1 MNKNQDQNS
10 QTTTQSGLPSQTEQA
25 STDTNP
31 RIYVACL
38 AAYNN
43 GRLHGR
49 WIDAAQDAKAIRAE
63 ISQMLESSPEPLAEE
78 WAIHDYEG
86 FGGFRLSES
95 EDIEEVAAMA
105 AQIVEHG
112 EPYLAALAL
121 SSNRAEADALM
132 EEYCGQFNSDE
143 AFAEQ
148 LLEDGDMLPKD
159 LPAWIHIDWAWTAK
173 EIMMDYAECSGHYFR
188 QS

>member
-1 MNKNQDQNS
+1 MSNKQDQNS
-10 QTTTQSGLPSQTEQA
+10 QSTTPGHPSRTEQA
-25 STDTNP
+25 HSDTNP

-38 AAYNN
+38 ASYNA

-49 WIDAAQDAKAIRAE
+49 WINAAQNADGIRNE
-63 ISQMLESSPEPLAEE
+63 IADMLKKSSEPLAEE

-86 FGGFRLSES
+86 YGEYRLSES
-95 EDIEEVAAMA
+95 EDIDDVSAMA
-105 AQIVEHG
+105 SQIVEHG
-112 EPYLAALAL
+112 EPYLVALAL

-143 AFAEQ
+143 EFAEQ
-148 LLEDGDMLPKD
+148 LLEDTDMMPKD
-159 LPAWIHIDWAWTAK
+159 LPAWIHIDWGWTAK

-188 QS
+188 QN

>member
-1 MNKNQDQNS
+1 MTNKTDTNS
-10 QTTTQSGLPSQTEQA
+10 NAIRAVAQSQSEQV

-43 GRLHGR
+43 GKLHGR

-63 ISQMLESSPEPLAEE
+63 ISQMLESSPEPMAEE

-86 FGGFRLSES
+86 FGEYRLSES

-132 EEYCGQFNSDE
+132 DEYCGQFNSDE

-148 LLEDGDMLPKD
+148 LLEDGDLLPKD

-173 EIMMDYAECSGHYFR
+173 EIMMDYAECSSHYFR